1 MISHRRDAPKEYG
14 REAASI
20 RQPCGDGTSFGVV
33 IGAVMGK
40 PDILTLNEPTSVLDV
55 SGVKLRE
62 AGTNGWTVGIKEGT
76 EYQIHLPY
84 ILNDFRNRYTTEMT
98 DREFSYY
105 ISNLPVRHSIR
116 VKAV

>member
-1 MISHRRDAPKEYG
+1 MEKP
-14 REAASI
+14 
-20 RQPCGDGTSFGVV
+20 V
-33 IGAVMGK
+33 ILVL
-40 PDILTLNEPTSVLDV
+40 DEPTNVLDV
-55 SGVKLRE
+55 SGVKLQE
-62 AGTNGWTVGIKEGT
+62 AGSNGWHVGIKEGT

-84 ILNDFRNRYTTEMT
+84 MLNDSSKCYTTEMT

>member
-1 MISHRRDAPKEYG
+1 MRD
-14 REAASI
+14 
-20 RQPCGDGTSFGVV
+20 DGSFGVV

-40 PDILTLNEPTSVLDV
+40 LDILALNEPTSALDV

-62 AGTNGWTVGIKEGT
+62 AGTNGWTVSIKEGT

>member
-1 MISHRRDAPKEYG
+1 
-14 REAASI
+14 
-20 RQPCGDGTSFGVV
+20 
-33 IGAVMGK
+33 MGK
-40 PDILTLNEPTSVLDV
+40 LDILALNEPTSVLDV
-55 SGVKLRE
+55 SGVKLQE
-62 AGTNGWTVGIKEGT
+62 AGSNGWTVSIKEGT

-98 DREFSYY
+98 DRKFSYY

>member
-1 MISHRRDAPKEYG
+1 MRD
-14 REAASI
+14 
-20 RQPCGDGTSFGVV
+20 DTSFGVV

-40 PDILTLNEPTSVLDV
+40 PDILVLNEPTNVLDV
-55 SGVKLRE
+55 PGVKLRE
-62 AGTNGWTVGIKEGT
+62 AGSNGWTVSIKEGT

>member
-1 MISHRRDAPKEYG
+1 
-14 REAASI
+14 
-20 RQPCGDGTSFGVV
+20 
-33 IGAVMGK
+33 MGK
-40 PDILTLNEPTSVLDV
+40 PDILVLNEPTNVLDV

-62 AGTNGWTVGIKEGT
+62 AGTNGWHVSIREGT

-84 ILNDFRNRYTTEMT
+84 ILNDFGKRYTTEMT

>member
-14 REAASI
+14 REAESI

-40 PDILTLNEPTSVLDV
+40 PDILVLNESTSVLDV

-62 AGTNGWTVGIKEGT
+62 AGTNGWTVSIKEGT

>member
-1 MISHRRDAPKEYG
+1 MRPRNTAGSHEYPSTLRD
-14 REAASI
+14 
-20 RQPCGDGTSFGVV
+20 DGSFGVV

-40 PDILTLNEPTSVLDV
+40 PDILVLNEPTSVLDV

-62 AGTNGWTVGIKEGT
+62 AGTNGWTVSIKEGT

-84 ILNDFRNRYTTEMT
+84 MLNDSSKCYTTEMT

>member
-1 MISHRRDAPKEYG
+1 MER
-14 REAASI
+14 
-20 RQPCGDGTSFGVV
+20 
-33 IGAVMGK
+33 
-40 PDILTLNEPTSVLDV
+40 PDILLLDEPTSVLDV
-55 SGVKLRE
+55 SGVKPRE
-62 AGTNGWTVGIKEGT
+62 AGTNGWTVSIKEGT

>member
-1 MISHRRDAPKEYG
+1 MRD
-14 REAASI
+14 
-20 RQPCGDGTSFGVV
+20 DTSFGVV
-33 IGAVMGK
+33 IGAVMEK
-40 PDILTLNEPTSVLDV
+40 PVILVLDEPTKALDV

-62 AGTNGWTVGIKEGT
+62 AGTNGWTVSIKEGT

-84 ILNDFRNRYTTEMT
+84 MLNDSGKCYTTEMT

>member
-1 MISHRRDAPKEYG
+1 
-14 REAASI
+14 
-20 RQPCGDGTSFGVV
+20 
-33 IGAVMGK
+33 MGK
-40 PDILTLNEPTSVLDV
+40 LDILALNEPTSVLDV

-62 AGTNGWTVGIKEGT
+62 AGTNGWTVSIKEGT

-105 ISNLPVRHSIR
+105 ISNLPPRAAFDTREGGLTTDMR
-116 VKAV
+116 VCPG

>member
-1 MISHRRDAPKEYG
+1 MRVSVNPAGTARR
-14 REAASI
+14 S
-20 RQPCGDGTSFGVV
+20 GVV

-40 PDILTLNEPTSVLDV
+40 LDILAFNEPTSVLDV

-62 AGTNGWTVGIKEGT
+62 AGTNGWTVSIKEGT

>member
-1 MISHRRDAPKEYG
+1 
-14 REAASI
+14 
-20 RQPCGDGTSFGVV
+20 
-33 IGAVMGK
+33 MGK
-40 PDILTLNEPTSVLDV
+40 PDILVLNEPTNVLDV

-62 AGTNGWTVGIKEGT
+62 AGSNGWTVSIKEGT

>member
-1 MISHRRDAPKEYG
+1 MGEGGLNLFEMFLIPARGNFYHIEDAELFLKS
-14 REAASI
+14 EA
-20 RQPCGDGTSFGVV
+20 
-33 IGAVMGK
+33 
-40 PDILTLNEPTSVLDV
+40 
-55 SGVKLRE
+55 KLRE
-62 AGTNGWTVGIKEGT
+62 AGSNGWHVGIKEGT

-84 ILNDFRNRYTTEMT
+84 MLNDSDKCYTTEMT

>member
-1 MISHRRDAPKEYG
+1 
-14 REAASI
+14 
-20 RQPCGDGTSFGVV
+20 
-33 IGAVMGK
+33 MGG
-40 PDILTLNEPTSVLDV
+40 PFS
-55 SGVKLRE
+55 
-62 AGTNGWTVGIKEGT
+62 IKEGT

-84 ILNDFRNRYTTEMT
+84 MLNDSDKCYTTEMT

>member
-1 MISHRRDAPKEYG
+1 
-14 REAASI
+14 
-20 RQPCGDGTSFGVV
+20 
-33 IGAVMGK
+33 MGK
-40 PDILTLNEPTSVLDV
+40 PDILALNEPTSVLDV

-62 AGTNGWTVGIKEGT
+62 AGTNGWTVSIKEGT
-76 EYQIHLPY
+76 EHQIHLPY

-116 VKAV
+116 VQAV

>member
-1 MISHRRDAPKEYG
+1 MRD
-14 REAASI
+14 
-20 RQPCGDGTSFGVV
+20 DTSFGVV

-40 PDILTLNEPTSVLDV
+40 PDILVLNEPTNVLDV
-55 SGVKLRE
+55 SGVKLQE
-62 AGTNGWTVGIKEGT
+62 AGSNGWTVSIKERT

-84 ILNDFRNRYTTEMT
+84 MLNDSGNRYTTEMT

-116 VKAV
+116 VKAA

>member
-1 MISHRRDAPKEYG
+1 MEKS
-14 REAASI
+14 
-20 RQPCGDGTSFGVV
+20 
-33 IGAVMGK
+33 
-40 PDILTLNEPTSVLDV
+40 DILLLDEPTNVLDV

-62 AGTNGWTVGIKEGT
+62 AGTNGWHVGIKEGT

-84 ILNDFRNRYTTEMT
+84 MLNDFRNRYTTEMT

>member
-14 REAASI
+14 REVASI
-20 RQPCGDGTSFGVV
+20 RQPCGMTRRSGVV

-40 PDILTLNEPTSVLDV
+40 LDILAFNEPTSVLDV

-62 AGTNGWTVGIKEGT
+62 AGSNGWTVGIKEGT
-76 EYQIHLPY
+76 EYQIPLPY

>member
-1 MISHRRDAPKEYG
+1 
-14 REAASI
+14 
-20 RQPCGDGTSFGVV
+20 
-33 IGAVMGK
+33 MGK
-40 PDILTLNEPTSVLDV
+40 PDILALNELTSVLNV

-62 AGTNGWTVGIKEGT
+62 AGTNGWTVSIKEGT

>member
-1 MISHRRDAPKEYG
+1 MRD
-14 REAASI
+14 
-20 RQPCGDGTSFGVV
+20 DTSFGVV
-33 IGAVMGK
+33 IGAVMER
-40 PDILTLNEPTSVLDV
+40 PDILLLDELTNVLDV
-55 SGVKLRE
+55 SGVELRE

-76 EYQIHLPY
+76 EYQIHLPCM
-84 ILNDFRNRYTTEMT
+84 LNDSGKCYTTEMI

>member
-1 MISHRRDAPKEYG
+1 MER
-14 REAASI
+14 
-20 RQPCGDGTSFGVV
+20 
-33 IGAVMGK
+33 
-40 PDILTLNEPTSVLDV
+40 PDILLLDESTNVLDV

-62 AGTNGWTVGIKEGT
+62 AGSNGWHVGIKEGT
-76 EYQIHLPY
+76 GYQIHLPY
-84 ILNDFRNRYTTEMT
+84 MLNDSSKCYTTEMT